1 MNDSFLEFIK
11 DQFSVLGAI
20 TIRKMFGGAGIY
32 LEGTM
37 FGLIADDLVYLKVDT
52 TNKKDYEN
60 AKMAPFTYE
69 GKNKTVKMSYY
80 ELPIDI
86 LEDQEQLK
94 EWASKAV
101 SVSLK
106 KSRK

>member
-1 MNDSFLEFIK
+1 MNDSFLEFIN
-11 DQFSVLGAI
+11 DQFSALGAI

-32 LEGTM
+32 LEDTM

-60 AKMAPFTYE
+60 AKMSPFTYQR
-69 GKNKTVKMSYY
+69 KNKRIKMSYY
-80 ELPIDI
+80 EVPVDI

-94 EWASKAV
+94 EWVSKAV
-101 SVSLK
+101 SVSLNK
-106 KSRK
+106 GKD